1 MSWLLSKNRITRIVE
16 AILLCLIAAYVFA
29 GKDIAPF
36 CGDESTYISLSRDY
50 TYLVKQGKVARILYH
65 PKGRTQEQD
74 FRKTT
79 GTINIYTIGLA
90 RDLAGMDASAVNGP
104 WIWGYPPDQPDVEWN
119 DNAKKGRLPEP
130 STLRIARI
138 PSTLMAA
145 LAMVIFFLAVLQLQ
159 NSRAAA
165 WAATLL
171 LATHPLFLVYTRR
184 AMQEGSK
191 ILFVCMSLY
200 FAARVLKQLKNGR
213 SGKWQFCLLG
223 LASGFTL
230 ASKQDVAMVLFA
242 IYLALLIAPLFYEQ
256 KRKRFLE
263 NLAYVASSS
272 CISFVVFFALMPVW
286 WGWWANIVLLTCGA
300 IFFFL
305 IPNVIAGK
313 SAYAMA
319 AVPILILVAL
329 TAFSPGVWPE
339 SITPIQIM
347 MKARDRVVEWQ
358 VAYCEKYST
367 LYLPVFKD
375 RASFLAWTLF
385 TAHVYY
391 NPAGFDGG
399 PVKQQQ
405 AAYEASFLS
414 GRHDLAALD
423 IMIVGFFLLGL
434 WKTAR
439 QPDPENVMIQLVFWI
454 TAGVLVAATPLAYDR
469 YFLALQIPYTL
480 LAGIGIG
487 MCWTW
492 LLQHYRARNLAATR
506 NAG

>member
-1 MSWLLSKNRITRIVE
+1 MTSPLSGNRIVRIVE
-16 AILLCLIAAYVFA
+16 AILLCLVAAYVFA

-65 PKGRTQEQD
+65 PKGRTHEQD

-90 RDLAGMDASAVNGP
+90 RDLAGLDESAVNGP
-104 WIWGYPPDQPDVEWN
+104 WIWDYPPDQLDFEWS
-119 DNAKKGRLPEP
+119 DNVKKGRLPEP
-130 STLRIARI
+130 SSLRIARI
-138 PSTLMAA
+138 PSTLFAA
-145 LAMVIFFLAVLQLQ
+145 LAMVVFFMAALQLS

-171 LATHPLFLVYTRR
+171 LATHPLFLAYTRR

-191 ILFVCMSLY
+191 MLFVCLALY
-200 FAARVLKQLKNGR
+200 FGARILQQLRDSR
-213 SGKWQFCLLG
+213 SNKMQFSLLG
-223 LASGFTL
+223 LAGGLTL
-230 ASKQDVAMVLFA
+230 ASKQDVAMVIFA

-256 KRKRFLE
+256 KRKLFLVT
-263 NLAYVASSS
+263 LANVAASS
-272 CISFVVFFALMPVW
+272 CISFAVFFALMPIW

-300 IFFFL
+300 ILFFFL
-305 IPNVIAGK
+305 PDVITGN
-313 SAYAMA
+313 A
-319 AVPILILVAL
+319 ALPIVGVPIVILVAM
-329 TAFSPGVWPE
+329 TAFSPDVWSE
-339 SITPIQIM
+339 STTPIQIM
-347 MKARDRVVEWQ
+347 MRARNRMVQWQ
-358 VAYCEKYST
+358 LAYCEKYST
-367 LYLPVFKD
+367 LQLPAFKD
-375 RASFLAWTLF
+375 RASFLARTLF

-391 NPAGFDGG
+391 NPAGFTNG
-399 PVKQQQ
+399 PVKKQE
-405 AAYEASFLS
+405 ADYETSFLS
-414 GRHDLAALD
+414 GRHNLAVVD
-423 IMIVGFFLLGL
+423 VMVIGFFLLGL

-439 QPDPENVMIQLVFWI
+439 QLTAENVMIQLVFWI
-454 TAGVLVAATPLAYDR
+454 TAGVLVAASPLAYDR

-492 LLQHYRARNLAATR
+492 LLQRYRARNRAATR